1 METKLIVHRT
11 QLSYGEAEAAWLNSR
26 SDTPVKDD
34 VIFSV
39 LISSP
44 EAFSALL
51 DELHAAVG
59 TPDAFAEELRSE
71 FPDSFF
77 TENDLCVMF
86 SDERSGSNRLTI
98 KEQMIFEDTFCLTL
112 QRERGLTMDMAYLF
126 LFCPVEGKTAVR
138 SRVRIEDVPFTW

>member
-1 METKLIVHRT
+1 MENKLIIHRT
-11 QLSYGEAEAAWLNSR
+11 QLSYGEAEAAWLSSR
-26 SDTPVKDD
+26 SDIPVKDD

-44 EAFSALL
+44 EALSALL
-51 DELHAAVG
+51 DELHAHIG
-59 TPDAFAEELRSE
+59 TPDTFAGEIRSE

-77 TENDLCVMF
+77 EQNNLSVMF
-86 SDERSGSNRLTI
+86 SEERSGSNRLTI
-98 KEQMIFEDTFCLTL
+98 KEQVIFEDTFCLTL

-138 SRVRIEDVPFTW
+138 SRVRIEDIPFSW